1 MGDVNTVV
9 VEAVLVLGTDEVIV
23 VVLELESGMVDTVVL
38 LGGGVQGGV
47 EGGVPPILDDETT
60 VSSIGTELCSW
71 SRMIWRPALFL
82 YAKKNNI
89 FFHYLTFLFCLVIN
103 KNYFATFFIKRNNI
117 ITSKKQSQHVI

>member
-1 MGDVNTVV
+1 M

-71 SRMIWRPALFL
+71 SRMIWMPALFMQ
-82 YAKKNNI
+82 KKN
-89 FFHYLTFLFCLVIN
+89 FYYLVIFLHF
-103 KNYFATFFIKRNNI
+103 YFAMYWTQIIFQLFFYKTLFEKLFTF
-117 ITSKKQSQHVI
+117 

>member
-1 MGDVNTVV
+1 MELTLKSEDGLGDVNTVV

-23 VVLELESGMVDTVVL
+23 VMVDTVVL

-71 SRMIWRPALFL
+71 SRMI
-82 YAKKNNI
+82 
-89 FFHYLTFLFCLVIN
+89 
-103 KNYFATFFIKRNNI
+103 
-117 ITSKKQSQHVI
+117 

>member
-1 MGDVNTVV
+1 M

-71 SRMIWRPALFL
+71 SRMIWRPALYL

-103 KNYFATFFIKRNNI
+103 KKNFKRI
-117 ITSKKQSQHVI
+117 

>member
-47 EGGVPPILDDETT
+47 EGGVPPILDDETM

-71 SRMIWRPALFL
+71 SRMIWRPALYL

-89 FFHYLTFLFCLVIN
+89 FFSLSYISILLCNKYKLFCN
-103 KNYFATFFIKRNNI
+103 FFY
-117 ITSKKQSQHVI
+117 KKK

>member
-1 MGDVNTVV
+1 MELTLKSEDGLGDVNTVV

-71 SRMIWRPALFL
+71 SRMIWRPALYLKQKDFFVFPSL
-82 YAKKNNI
+82 CTKKA
-89 FFHYLTFLFCLVIN
+89 HTKAV
-103 KNYFATFFIKRNNI
+103 KAA
-117 ITSKKQSQHVI
+117 

>member
-71 SRMIWRPALFL
+71 SRMIWRPTLYL
-82 YAKKNNI
+82 YAKK
-89 FFHYLTFLFCLVIN
+89 
-103 KNYFATFFIKRNNI
+103 KQYFFFII
-117 ITSKKQSQHVI
+117 LHFYFVM

>member
-1 MGDVNTVV
+1 M

-38 LGGGVQGGV
+38 MGGGVQGGV

-71 SRMIWRPALFL
+71 SRMIWRPALSVCPKKIIFL
-82 YAKKNNI
+82 VSH
-89 FFHYLTFLFCLVIN
+89 FFLHF
-103 KNYFATFFIKRNNI
+103 
-117 ITSKKQSQHVI
+117 

>member
-1 MGDVNTVV
+1 MV

-60 VSSIGTELCSW
+60 VSSICTELCSW
-71 SRMIWRPALFL
+71 SRMIWRPALYL

-89 FFHYLTFLFCLVIN
+89 FFHYLAFLFCHVCTNTYKLFCN
-103 KNYFATFFIKRNNI
+103 FFY
-117 ITSKKQSQHVI
+117 KKK

>member
-71 SRMIWRPALFL
+71 SRMIWRPALYL
-82 YAKKNNI
+82 YAKK
-89 FFHYLTFLFCLVIN
+89 
-103 KNYFATFFIKRNNI
+103 KQYFFFII
-117 ITSKKQSQHVI
+117 LHFYFVM